1 MVLWYF
7 TLNTLRISLQKE
19 ILKDGAMFSFRTQRR
34 LTTACYKTGSSLS
47 NSMVDVV
54 IKGDICGDGTV
65 WYLYCG
71 EYRNLYR

>member
-54 IKGDICGDGTV
+54 IKDHMK
-65 WYLYCG
+65 YLCVNENVQHLDY
-71 EYRNLYR
+71 